1 MYTKAIKGN
10 SQFKKKSIYRKLTLA
25 HVPNKQFVHWS
36 YKQESEIHND
46 ENNGF
51 STHSSWAH
59 SSKQLKC
66 KYYVNFFYSLH
77 RLS

>member
-1 MYTKAIKGN
+1 MYPIN
-10 SQFKKKSIYRKLTLA
+10 
-25 HVPNKQFVHWS
+25 NFVHWS

-59 SSKQLKC
+59 SCKQLKC
-66 KYYVNFFYSLH
+66 KYYVNFFYSLVLIIV
-77 RLS
+77 RQFIFIKYYDIDPQ